1 MLRSRGKGG
10 RVFLCAVAAA
20 MASAAHPLRAQEH
33 PIHFAVHSPRV
44 APTVRPGDTL
54 TMRVDGTI
62 PVGWHLYSVTQPP
75 GGPVATTVDVGP
87 SSLVRLRAAV
97 KAPVPTTATDPNFGI
112 ETEWYEDSVAFR
124 IPLRFTRDAPP
135 GEREVAVRI
144 GYQTCTARYC
154 LPPTEDTLRVA
165 VRVDG
170 APLFAVV
177 DSKPEP
183 DVKPAAAPIEPPVV
197 AATT

>member
-33 PIHFAVHSPRV
+33 PIHFAIHSPRV

-54 TMRVDGTI
+54 TVRVDGTI
-62 PVGWHLYSVTQPP
+62 PIGWHLYSITQPP

-97 KAPVPTTATDPNFGI
+97 KAPVPTPAPDPNFGI
-112 ETEWYEDSVAFR
+112 ETEWYEDSVTFR
-124 IPLRFTRDAPP
+124 IPLRVSRDATP
-135 GEREVAVRI
+135 GKRAIEVRI
-144 GYQTCTARYC
+144 GYQTCTALYC
-154 LPPTEDTLRVA
+154 LPPTEDTVRVA
-165 VRVDG
+165 VLVEG
-170 APLFAVV
+170 APLAAVV
-177 DSKPEP
+177 DTKLEP
-183 DVKPAAAPIEPPVV
+183 DIKPAAAAIAPNVT
-197 AATT
+197 A